1 MQATDLRNLFL
12 LASLWGSS
20 FMFMRVAIAD
30 FGPIPLIAMRVGI
43 SALFLLGVTLFTQHV
58 ATIIA
63 HWKAMAV
70 AGVLNVVLPFLCLS
84 YAVQTM
90 MAGTLSIVNAM
101 VPLFGGIIAWIWLR
115 ERLSWAR
122 VLGLAIGFAGIVVLM
137 LDKLS
142 FVPGGEG
149 WVVIIALG
157 GPFFYGLGACHLSKY
172 LHGVAPIACATGSM
186 IAASIIL
193 LPLALSRWPSTPI
206 SALSWGSVTCLAI
219 LCTGIAY
226 LIFYRLVARV
236 GASKSITVTFLAPP
250 FGVLW
255 GVLLL
260 DEPLTINVVMGAC
273 IVLLGTLLATGF
285 IGGKTPRTEAPDA
298 NAQ

>member
-20 FMFMRVAIAD
+20 FMFMRVAIED

-43 SALFLLGVTLFTQHV
+43 SALFLLGVTVITHNG
-58 ATIIA
+58 AAIIA

-70 AGVLNVVLPFLCLS
+70 AGVLNVAMPFLCLS

-101 VPLFGGIIAWIWLR
+101 VPLFGGIIAWAWLR

-149 WVVIIALG
+149 WVVVIALG

-186 IAASIIL
+186 IAASIVL
-193 LPLALSRWPSTPI
+193 LPLSLLTWPDTPI
-206 SALSWGSVTCLAI
+206 AALSWASVTCLAI

-250 FGVLW
+250 FGVFW

-260 DEPLTINVVMGAC
+260 DEPLTINVILGAA
-273 IVLLGTLLATGF
+273 IVLVGTLLATGF
-285 IGGKTPRTEAPDA
+285 IGGKAAR
-298 NAQ
+298 N

>member
-1 MQATDLRNLFL
+1 MQATDLRNLIF

-20 FMFMRVAIAD
+20 FMFMRVAIGD
-30 FGPIPLIAMRVGI
+30 FGPLPLIAMRVSI
-43 SALFLLGVTLFTQHV
+43 SALFLLAV
-58 ATIIA
+58 ALATHNGRSIIA
-63 HWKAMAV
+63 NWKAMAV
-70 AGVLNVVLPFLCLS
+70 SGVLNVALPFLCLS
-84 YAVQTM
+84 YAVQTIT
-90 MAGTLSIVNAM
+90 AGTLSIINSM
-101 VPLFGGIIAWIWLR
+101 VPLFGGIIAWAWLG

-122 VLGLAIGFAGIVVLM
+122 VLGLAIGFTGIVVLM

-149 WVVIIALG
+149 WVLVIALG

-186 IAASIIL
+186 IAASAVL
-193 LPLALSRWPSTPI
+193 LPLSLLTWPATPI
-206 SALSWGSVTCLAI
+206 SALSWGSVACLAI

-250 FGVLW
+250 FGVFW

-260 DEPLTINVVMGAC
+260 DEPLTINVILGAA
-273 IVLLGTLLATGF
+273 IVLVGTLLATGF
-285 IGGKTPRTEAPDA
+285 IGGKTARA
-298 NAQ
+298 